1 MLGWILNLG
10 FGAGTDG
17 TGLNVVGRLFTTITI
32 QGRIE

>member
-10 FGAGTDG
+10 FSGGDDL
-17 TGLNVVGRLFTTITI
+17 TGLNVVGRLFSTITI